1 MLKLLKTIDYADDY
15 GDSVDTVKV
24 HKVEGTVKL
33 AMDGIWG
40 YDGPEVVNV
49 KEVKVVETQYTDD
62 DPALNESYKNIH
74 VLHDTDWR
82 IYTDSGFEKA
92 ISEFLGYGV
101 HFTEQG
107 MQDNFRASME

>member
-49 KEVKVVETQYTDD
+49 KEVQVIDTKYKADG
-62 DPALNESYKNIH
+62 ESYTN
-74 VLHDTDWR
+74 VRVWHDTDWR

-92 ISEFLGYGV
+92 ISEFLGFDV
-101 HFTEQG
+101 NFTEQG